1 MEGLPA
7 AELGDPV
14 NMGRG
19 PQRTS
24 LSHGMPRGAQM
35 VRGALRSQPS
45 SRVRVPSAAQN
56 REAGGFPHCLP
67 CSVPAFPPNLPRAQG
82 PLFFCPG
89 VRRAPEG
96 LAPRWEACS
105 SLPLLPRW
113 GPSFS
118 LSARDGCS
126 LYSKASASCRYQSRP
141 LEGSKTPLFNSELGG

>member
-1 MEGLPA
+1 MEGPPA
-7 AELGDPV
+7 AQLGDPV
-14 NMGRG
+14 NMGHG

-24 LSHGMPRGAQM
+24 RSHGMPRGAQM

-45 SRVRVPSAAQN
+45 SCARVPAAAQN

-67 CSVPAFPPNLPRAQG
+67 WSVPAFPPNLPRA
-82 PLFFCPG
+82 PWFFCPG
-89 VRRAPEG
+89 VRGAPEG
-96 LAPRWEACS
+96 LAPRWEAFS
-105 SLPLLPRW
+105 SLPLLPPW

-118 LSARDGCS
+118 LSPPHGCS